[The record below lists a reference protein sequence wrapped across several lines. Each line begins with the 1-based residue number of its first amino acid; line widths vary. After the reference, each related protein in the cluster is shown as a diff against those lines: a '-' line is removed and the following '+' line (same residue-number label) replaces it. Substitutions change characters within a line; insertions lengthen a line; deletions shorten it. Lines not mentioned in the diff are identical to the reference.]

1 MHEYLRSLLHLR
13 QDERLAAL
21 REGAKEGRDPCAP
34 DETLQL
40 LLACARMRAPARV
53 LEIGTGEGLTSLAL
67 LAECPRARLVTVEAD
82 EERYRAAC
90 KNFQD
95 FGVAE
100 RVRAVCG
107 DAKDL
112 LAALDEPFDLIFLDG
127 PKAQYA
133 AYFPDLKRL
142 LAPRGVLFADDV
154 LLYGW
159 VDGREE
165 TPPKRRSIVRKI
177 REYLELVC
185 DDPDLITSVLDVGE
199 GVAVSVR
206 RDRS

>member
-1 MHEYLRSLLHLR
+1 MNEYLRSLLHVR
-13 QDERLAAL
+13 QSERLAAL
-21 REGAKEGRDPCAP
+21 RERAKEGRDPCAP
-34 DETLQL
+34 DDTLQL
-40 LLACARMRAPARV
+40 LLACARMRAPERI

-67 LAECPRARLVTVEAD
+67 LCECPRAHLVTVEAD
-82 EERYRAAC
+82 EARYRTAC
-90 KNFQD
+90 AYFEE
-95 FGVAE
+95 FCVAD

-107 DAKDL
+107 DAKDVL
-112 LAALDEPFDLIFLDG
+112 EALEEPFGLIFLDG

-165 TPPKRRSIVRKI
+165 MPPKRRSIAERL
-177 REYLELVC
+177 REYLAAVQA
-185 DDPDLITSVLDVGE
+185 DADFITCIFEVGE
-199 GVAVSVR
+199 GAAVSVKK
-206 RDRS
+206 

>member
-1 MHEYLRSLLHLR
+1 MNEYLRSLLHVR
-13 QDERLAAL
+13 QSERLAAL
-21 REGAKEGRDPCAP
+21 RERAKEGRDPCAP
-34 DETLQL
+34 DDTLQL
-40 LLACARMRAPARV
+40 LLACARMRAPERI

-67 LAECPRARLVTVEAD
+67 LCECPRAHLVTVEVD
-82 EERYRAAC
+82 EARYRTAC
-90 KNFQD
+90 AYFEE
-95 FGVAE
+95 FCVAD

-107 DAKDL
+107 DAKDVL
-112 LAALDEPFDLIFLDG
+112 EALEEPFGLIFLDG

-165 TPPKRRSIVRKI
+165 VPPKRRSIVRKI

-185 DDPDLITSVLDVGE
+185 ADPDLVTSVVDVGE
-199 GVAVSVR
+199 GVALSVR
-206 RDRS
+206 RE

>member
-1 MHEYLRSLLHLR
+1 MNEYLRSLLHVR
-13 QDERLAAL
+13 QSERLAAL
-21 REGAKEGRDPCAP
+21 RERAKEGRDPCAP
-34 DETLQL
+34 DDTLQL
-40 LLACARMRAPARV
+40 LLACARMRAPERI

-67 LAECPRARLVTVEAD
+67 LCECPRAHLVTVEAD
-82 EERYRAAC
+82 EARYRTAC
-90 KNFQD
+90 AYFEE
-95 FGVAE
+95 FCVAD

-107 DAKDL
+107 DAKDVL
-112 LAALDEPFDLIFLDG
+112 EALEEPFGLIFLDG

-165 TPPKRRSIVRKI
+165 VPPKRRSIVRKI

-185 DDPDLITSVLDVGE
+185 ADPDLVTSVLDVGE
-199 GVAVSVR
+199 GVALSVR
-206 RDRS
+206 RE

>member
-1 MHEYLRSLLHLR
+1 MNEYLRSLLHLR
-13 QDERLAAL
+13 QSERLAAL
-21 REGAKEGRDPCAP
+21 REKAKEGRDPCAP
-34 DETLQL
+34 DDTLQL
-40 LLACARMRAPARV
+40 LLACARMRAPERI

-67 LAECPRARLVTVEAD
+67 LCECPRAHLVTVEAD
-82 EERYRAAC
+82 EARYRTAC
-90 KNFQD
+90 AYFEE
-95 FGVAE
+95 FCVAD

-107 DAKDL
+107 DAKDVL
-112 LAALDEPFDLIFLDG
+112 EALEEPFGLIFLDG

-165 TPPKRRSIVRKI
+165 VPPKRRSIVRKI

-185 DDPDLITSVLDVGE
+185 ADPDLVTSVLDVGE
-199 GVAVSVR
+199 GVALSVR
-206 RDRS
+206 RE

>member
-1 MHEYLRSLLHLR
+1 MNEYLRSLLHVR
-13 QDERLAAL
+13 QSERLAAL
-21 REGAKEGRDPCAP
+21 RERAKEGRDPCAP
-34 DETLQL
+34 DDTLQL
-40 LLACARMRAPARV
+40 LLACARMRAPERI

-67 LAECPRARLVTVEAD
+67 LCECPRAHLVTVEAD
-82 EERYRAAC
+82 EARYRTAC
-90 KNFQD
+90 AYFEE
-95 FGVAE
+95 FCVAD

-107 DAKDL
+107 DAKDVL
-112 LAALDEPFDLIFLDG
+112 EALEEPFGLIFLDG

-165 TPPKRRSIVRKI
+165 MPPKRRSIVRKI

-185 DDPDLITSVLDVGE
+185 ADPDLVTSVLDVGE
-199 GVAVSVR
+199 GVALSVR
-206 RDRS
+206 RE

>member
-1 MHEYLRSLLHLR
+1 MNEYLRSLLHVR
-13 QDERLAAL
+13 QSERLAAL
-21 REGAKEGRDPCAP
+21 RERAKEGRDPCAP
-34 DETLQL
+34 DDTLQL
-40 LLACARMRAPARV
+40 LLACARMRAPERI

-67 LAECPRARLVTVEAD
+67 LCECPRAHLVTVEAD
-82 EERYRAAC
+82 EARYRTAC
-90 KNFQD
+90 AYFEE
-95 FGVAE
+95 FFVAD

-107 DAKDL
+107 DAKDVL
-112 LAALDEPFDLIFLDG
+112 EALEEPFGLIFLDG

-165 TPPKRRSIVRKI
+165 VPPKRRSIVRKI
-177 REYLELVC
+177 REYLKLVC
-185 DDPDLITSVLDVGE
+185 ADPDLVTSVVDVGE
-199 GVAVSVR
+199 GVALSVR
-206 RDRS
+206 RE

>member
-1 MHEYLRSLLHLR
+1 MNEYLRSLLHLR
-13 QDERLAAL
+13 QSERLAAL

-34 DETLQL
+34 DDTLQL
-40 LLACARMRAPARV
+40 LLACARMRAPERI

-67 LAECPRARLVTVEAD
+67 LCECPRAHLVTVEAD
-82 EERYRAAC
+82 EARYRTAC
-90 KNFQD
+90 AYFEE
-95 FGVAE
+95 FCVAD

-107 DAKDL
+107 DAKDVL
-112 LAALDEPFDLIFLDG
+112 EALEEPFGLIFLDG

-165 TPPKRRSIVRKI
+165 VPPKRRSIVRKI

-185 DDPDLITSVLDVGE
+185 ADPDLVTSVLDVGE
-199 GVAVSVR
+199 GVALSVR
-206 RDRS
+206 RE

>member
-1 MHEYLRSLLHLR
+1 MNEYLRSLLHLR
-13 QDERLAAL
+13 QSERLAAL
-21 REGAKEGRDPCAP
+21 RERAKEGRDPCAP
-34 DETLQL
+34 DDTLQL
-40 LLACARMRAPARV
+40 LLACARMRAPERI

-67 LAECPRARLVTVEAD
+67 LCECPRAHLVTVEAD
-82 EERYRAAC
+82 EARYRTAC
-90 KNFQD
+90 AYFEE
-95 FGVAE
+95 FCVAD

-107 DAKDL
+107 DAKDVL
-112 LAALDEPFDLIFLDG
+112 EALEEPFGLIFLDG

-165 TPPKRRSIVRKI
+165 VPPKRRSIVRKI

-185 DDPDLITSVLDVGE
+185 ADPDLVTSVLDVGE
-199 GVAVSVR
+199 GVAISVR
-206 RDRS
+206 RE

>member
-1 MHEYLRSLLHLR
+1 MNEYLRSLLHLR
-13 QDERLAAL
+13 QSERLAAL

-34 DETLQL
+34 DDTLQL
-40 LLACARMRAPARV
+40 LLACARMRAPERI

-67 LAECPRARLVTVEAD
+67 LCECPRAHLVTVEAD
-82 EERYRAAC
+82 EARYRTAC
-90 KNFQD
+90 AYFEE
-95 FGVAE
+95 FCVAD

-107 DAKDL
+107 DAKDVL
-112 LAALDEPFDLIFLDG
+112 EALEEPFGLIFLDG

-165 TPPKRRSIVRKI
+165 VPPKRRSIVRKI

-185 DDPDLITSVLDVGE
+185 ADPDLVTSVVDVGE
-199 GVAVSVR
+199 GVALSVR
-206 RDRS
+206 RE

>member
-1 MHEYLRSLLHLR
+1 MNEYLRSLLHVR
-13 QDERLAAL
+13 QSERLAAL

-34 DETLQL
+34 DDTLQL
-40 LLACARMRAPARV
+40 LLACARMRAPDRI

-67 LAECPRARLVTVEAD
+67 LCECPRAHLVTVEAD
-82 EERYRAAC
+82 EARYRTAC
-90 KNFQD
+90 AYFEE
-95 FGVAE
+95 FCVAD

-107 DAKDL
+107 DAKDVL
-112 LAALDEPFDLIFLDG
+112 EALEEPFGLIFLDG

-165 TPPKRRSIVRKI
+165 VPPKRRSIVRKI

-185 DDPDLITSVLDVGE
+185 ADPDLVTSVVDVGE
-199 GVAVSVR
+199 GVALSVR
-206 RDRS
+206 RE

>member
-1 MHEYLRSLLHLR
+1 MNEYLRSLLHVR
-13 QDERLAAL
+13 QSERLAAL
-21 REGAKEGRDPCAP
+21 RERAKEGRDPCAP
-34 DETLQL
+34 DDTLQL
-40 LLACARMRAPARV
+40 LLACARMRAPERI

-67 LAECPRARLVTVEAD
+67 LCECPRAHLVTVEAD
-82 EERYRAAC
+82 EARYRTAC
-90 KNFQD
+90 AYFEE
-95 FGVAE
+95 FCVAD

-107 DAKDL
+107 DAKDVL
-112 LAALDEPFDLIFLDG
+112 EALEEPFGLIFLDG

-133 AYFPDLKRL
+133 AYFPDLRRL

-165 TPPKRRSIVRKI
+165 VPPKRRSIVRKI

-185 DDPDLITSVLDVGE
+185 ADPDLVTSVVDVGE
-199 GVAVSVR
+199 GVALSVR
-206 RDRS
+206 RE

>member
-1 MHEYLRSLLHLR
+1 MNEYLRSLLHVR
-13 QDERLAAL
+13 QSERLAAL
-21 REGAKEGRDPCAP
+21 RERAKEGRDPCAP
-34 DETLQL
+34 DDTLQL
-40 LLACARMRAPARV
+40 LLACARMRAPERI

-67 LAECPRARLVTVEAD
+67 LCECPRAHLVTVEAD
-82 EERYRAAC
+82 EARYRTAC
-90 KNFQD
+90 AYFEE
-95 FGVAE
+95 FCVAD

-107 DAKDL
+107 DAKDVL
-112 LAALDEPFDLIFLDG
+112 EALEEPVGLIFLDG

-165 TPPKRRSIVRKI
+165 VPPKRRSIVRKI

-185 DDPDLITSVLDVGE
+185 ADPDLVTSVVDVGE
-199 GVAVSVR
+199 GVALSVR
-206 RDRS
+206 RE

>member
-1 MHEYLRSLLHLR
+1 MNEYLRSLLHLR
-13 QDERLAAL
+13 QSERLAAL

-34 DETLQL
+34 DDTLQL
-40 LLACARMRAPARV
+40 LLACARMRAPERI

-67 LAECPRARLVTVEAD
+67 LCECPRAHLVTVEAD
-82 EERYRAAC
+82 EARYRTAC
-90 KNFQD
+90 AYFEE
-95 FGVAE
+95 FCVAD

-107 DAKDL
+107 DAKDVL
-112 LAALDEPFDLIFLDG
+112 EALEEPFGLIFLDG

-165 TPPKRRSIVRKI
+165 MPPKRRSIVRKI

-185 DDPDLITSVLDVGE
+185 ADPDLVTSVLDVGE
-199 GVAVSVR
+199 GVALSVR
-206 RDRS
+206 RE

>member
-1 MHEYLRSLLHLR
+1 MNEYLRSLLHLR
-13 QDERLAAL
+13 QSERLAAL

-34 DETLQL
+34 DDTLQL
-40 LLACARMRAPARV
+40 LLACARMRAPDRI

-67 LAECPRARLVTVEAD
+67 LCECPRAHLVTVEAD
-82 EERYRAAC
+82 EARYRTAC
-90 KNFQD
+90 AYFEE
-95 FGVAE
+95 FCVAD

-107 DAKDL
+107 DAKDVL
-112 LAALDEPFDLIFLDG
+112 EALEEPFGLIFLDG

-165 TPPKRRSIVRKI
+165 VPPKRRSIVRKI

-185 DDPDLITSVLDVGE
+185 ADPDLVTSVVDVGE
-199 GVAVSVR
+199 GVALSVR
-206 RDRS
+206 RE

>member
-1 MHEYLRSLLHLR
+1 MNEYLRSLLHLR
-13 QDERLAAL
+13 QSECLAAL
-21 REGAKEGRDPCAP
+21 RERAKEGRDPCAP
-34 DETLQL
+34 DDTLQL
-40 LLACARMRAPARV
+40 LLACARMRAPERI

-67 LAECPRARLVTVEAD
+67 LCECPRAHLVTVEAD
-82 EERYRAAC
+82 EARYRTAC
-90 KNFQD
+90 AYFEE
-95 FGVAE
+95 FCVAD

-107 DAKDL
+107 DAKDVL
-112 LAALDEPFDLIFLDG
+112 EALEEPFGLIFLDG

-165 TPPKRRSIVRKI
+165 VPPKRRSIVRKI

-185 DDPDLITSVLDVGE
+185 ADPDLVTSVVDVGE
-199 GVAVSVR
+199 GVALSVR
-206 RDRS
+206 RE

>member
-1 MHEYLRSLLHLR
+1 MNEYLRSLLHVR
-13 QDERLAAL
+13 QSERLAAL
-21 REGAKEGRDPCAP
+21 RERAKEGRDPCAP
-34 DETLQL
+34 DDTLQL
-40 LLACARMRAPARV
+40 LLACARMRAPERI

-67 LAECPRARLVTVEAD
+67 LCECPRAHLVTVEAD
-82 EERYRAAC
+82 EARYRTAC
-90 KNFQD
+90 AYFEE
-95 FGVAE
+95 FCVAD

-107 DAKDL
+107 DAKDVL
-112 LAALDEPFDLIFLDG
+112 EALEEPFGLIFLDG

-165 TPPKRRSIVRKI
+165 VPPKRRSIVRKI

-185 DDPDLITSVLDVGE
+185 ADPDLVTSVLDVGE
-199 GVAVSVR
+199 GVAISVR
-206 RDRS
+206 RE

>member
-1 MHEYLRSLLHLR
+1 MNEYLRSLLHLR
-13 QDERLAAL
+13 QSERLAAL

-34 DETLQL
+34 DDTLQL
-40 LLACARMRAPARV
+40 LLACARMRAPERI

-67 LAECPRARLVTVEAD
+67 LCECPRAHLVTVEAD
-82 EERYRAAC
+82 EARYRTAC
-90 KNFQD
+90 AYFEE
-95 FGVAE
+95 FCVAD

-107 DAKDL
+107 DAKDVL
-112 LAALDEPFDLIFLDG
+112 EVLEEPFGLIFLDG

-165 TPPKRRSIVRKI
+165 VPPKRHSIVRKI

-185 DDPDLITSVLDVGE
+185 ADPDLVTSVVDVGE
-199 GVAVSVR
+199 GVALSVR
-206 RDRS
+206 RE

>member
-1 MHEYLRSLLHLR
+1 MMNEYLRSLLHVR
-13 QDERLAAL
+13 QSERLAAL
-21 REGAKEGRDPCAP
+21 RERAKEGRDPCAP
-34 DETLQL
+34 DDTLQL
-40 LLACARMRAPARV
+40 LLACARMRAPERI

-67 LAECPRARLVTVEAD
+67 LCECPRAHLVTVEAD
-82 EERYRAAC
+82 EARYRTAC
-90 KNFQD
+90 AYFEE
-95 FGVAE
+95 FCVAD

-107 DAKDL
+107 DAKDVL
-112 LAALDEPFDLIFLDG
+112 EALEEPFGLIFLDG

-165 TPPKRRSIVRKI
+165 VPPKRRSIVRKI

-185 DDPDLITSVLDVGE
+185 ADPDLVTSVVDVGE
-199 GVAVSVR
+199 GVALSVR
-206 RDRS
+206 RE

>member
-1 MHEYLRSLLHLR
+1 MNEYLRSLLHLR
-13 QDERLAAL
+13 QSERLAAL

-34 DETLQL
+34 DDTLQL
-40 LLACARMRAPARV
+40 LLACARMRAPDRI

-67 LAECPRARLVTVEAD
+67 LCECPQARLVTVEAD
-82 EERYRAAC
+82 EARYRTAWAYFEEFC
-90 KNFQD
+90 
-95 FGVAE
+95 VAD

-107 DAKDL
+107 DAKDVL
-112 LAALDEPFDLIFLDG
+112 EALEEPFGLIFLDG

-165 TPPKRRSIVRKI
+165 VPPKRRSIVRKI

-185 DDPDLITSVLDVGE
+185 ADPDLVTSVLDVGE
-199 GVAVSVR
+199 GVAISVR
-206 RDRS
+206 RE

>member
-1 MHEYLRSLLHLR
+1 M
-13 QDERLAAL
+13 
-21 REGAKEGRDPCAP
+21 
-34 DETLQL
+34 
-40 LLACARMRAPARV
+40 
-53 LEIGTGEGLTSLAL
+53 
-67 LAECPRARLVTVEAD
+67 AD
-82 EERYRAAC
+82 
-90 KNFQD
+90 
-95 FGVAE
+95 

-107 DAKDL
+107 DAKDVL
-112 LAALDEPFDLIFLDG
+112 EALEEPFGLIFLDG

-165 TPPKRRSIVRKI
+165 VPPKRRSIVRKI

-185 DDPDLITSVLDVGE
+185 ADPDLVTSVVDVGE
-199 GVAVSVR
+199 GVALSVR
-206 RDRS
+206 RE

>member
-1 MHEYLRSLLHLR
+1 MNEYLRSLLHVR
-13 QDERLAAL
+13 QSERLAAL
-21 REGAKEGRDPCAP
+21 RERAKEGRDPCAP
-34 DETLQL
+34 DDTLQL
-40 LLACARMRAPARV
+40 LLACARMRAPERI

-67 LAECPRARLVTVEAD
+67 LCECPRAHLVTVEAD
-82 EERYRAAC
+82 EARYRTAC
-90 KNFQD
+90 AYFEE
-95 FGVAE
+95 FCVAD

-107 DAKDL
+107 DAKDVL
-112 LAALDEPFDLIFLDG
+112 EALEEPFGLIFLDG

-165 TPPKRRSIVRKI
+165 MPPKRRSIVRKI

-185 DDPDLITSVLDVGE
+185 ADPDLVTSVLDVGE
-199 GVAVSVR
+199 GVAISVR
-206 RDRS
+206 RE

>member
-1 MHEYLRSLLHLR
+1 MNEYLRSLLHVR
-13 QDERLAAL
+13 QSERLAAL
-21 REGAKEGRDPCAP
+21 REMSKEGRDPCAP
-34 DETLQL
+34 DDTLQL
-40 LLACARMRAPARV
+40 LLACARMRAPERI

-67 LAECPRARLVTVEAD
+67 LCECPRAHLVTVEAD
-82 EERYRAAC
+82 EARYRTAC
-90 KNFQD
+90 AYFEE
-95 FGVAE
+95 FFVAD

-107 DAKDL
+107 DAKDVL
-112 LAALDEPFDLIFLDG
+112 EALEEPFGLIFLDG

-165 TPPKRRSIVRKI
+165 VPPKRRSIVRKI
-177 REYLELVC
+177 REYLKLVC
-185 DDPDLITSVLDVGE
+185 ADPDLVTSVVDVGE
-199 GVAVSVR
+199 GVALSVR
-206 RDRS
+206 RE

>member
-1 MHEYLRSLLHLR
+1 MNEYLRSLLHVR
-13 QDERLAAL
+13 QSERLAAL
-21 REGAKEGRDPCAP
+21 RERAKEGRDPCAP
-34 DETLQL
+34 DDTLQL
-40 LLACARMRAPARV
+40 LLACARMRAPERI

-67 LAECPRARLVTVEAD
+67 LCECPRAHLVTVEAD
-82 EERYRAAC
+82 EARYRTAC
-90 KNFQD
+90 AYFEE
-95 FGVAE
+95 FCVAD

-107 DAKDL
+107 DAKDVL
-112 LAALDEPFDLIFLDG
+112 EALEEPFGLIFLDG

-165 TPPKRRSIVRKI
+165 VPPKRRSIVRKI

-185 DDPDLITSVLDVGE
+185 ADPDLVTSVVDVGE
-199 GVAVSVR
+199 GVALSVR
-206 RDRS
+206 RE

>member
-1 MHEYLRSLLHLR
+1 MNEYLRSLLHVR
-13 QDERLAAL
+13 QSERLAAL
-21 REGAKEGRDPCAP
+21 RERAKEGRDPCAP
-34 DETLQL
+34 DDTLQL
-40 LLACARMRAPARV
+40 LLACARMRAPERI

-67 LAECPRARLVTVEAD
+67 LCECPRAHLVTVEAD
-82 EERYRAAC
+82 EARYRTAC
-90 KNFQD
+90 AYFEE
-95 FGVAE
+95 FCVAD

-107 DAKDL
+107 DAKDVL
-112 LAALDEPFDLIFLDG
+112 EALEEPFGLIFLDG

-165 TPPKRRSIVRKI
+165 MPPKRRSIVRKI

-185 DDPDLITSVLDVGE
+185 ADPDLVTSVVDVGE
-199 GVAVSVR
+199 GVALSVR
-206 RDRS
+206 RE